1 MKKYV
6 ILISISIVLSAVL
19 LCGCD
24 EENENNDTFEK
35 TFIGKWKIEGFEDF
49 NDTWNFLE
57 NGRVTKT
64 TNRDGNI
71 TTEFFDWEDT
81 GDELCFIPINRPEDQ
96 RCGIYKFTDNNKS
109 FTWTVMEIGITY
121 TRVTE

>member
-6 ILISISIVLSAVL
+6 ILISISIILTAVL
-19 LCGCD
+19 FCGCNG
-24 EENENNDTFEK
+24 ENDDNKTLEK
-35 TFIGKWKIEGFEDF
+35 TFIGKWKLDGFEDF
-49 NDTWNFLE
+49 NETWNFLE

-81 GDELCFIPINRPEDQ
+81 DNELCIIPLNRPEDQ
-96 RCGIYKFTDNNKS
+96 RCGIYEFKDNNKS
-109 FTWTVMEIGITY
+109 FTWTVMDIEINFTRIT
-121 TRVTE
+121 E